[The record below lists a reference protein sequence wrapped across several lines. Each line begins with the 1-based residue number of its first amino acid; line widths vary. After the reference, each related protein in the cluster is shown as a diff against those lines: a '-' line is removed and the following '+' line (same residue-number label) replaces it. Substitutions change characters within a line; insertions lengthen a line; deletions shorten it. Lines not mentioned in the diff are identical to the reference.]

1 MTVLKRTIRG
11 IRDSIPSGFIM
22 GRLSSGNGPA
32 ELISLR
38 GLSQA
43 QSAAG
48 GSSGGG
54 SSGGVSDFGF
64 FFSGKPLGSQIMF
77 EIKMTKS
84 LRLPLN
90 LGGSQFN
97 AATPPAADWTVTLLR
112 NGSSIGTIKFAATT
126 GATTVTFA
134 TSVTFVIGDIFK
146 ITAPGTADSALADIA
161 FSFASTFL

>member
-64 FFSGKPLGSQIMF
+64 FFSGKPLGSQVLFDMKLSKS
-77 EIKMTKS
+77 IKIPAALFQS
-84 LRLPLN
+84 A
-90 LGGSQFN
+90 FN
-97 AATPPAADWTVTLLR
+97 VVTPPTADWTVTISK
-112 NGSSIGTIKFAATT
+112 NGSSVGTIKFAATT
-126 GATTVTFA
+126 GNTTITFG
-134 TSVTFVIGDIFK
+134 TGQTFNAGDIFK
-146 ITAPGTADSALADIA
+146 VTAQSTPDANLADVA
-161 FSFASTFL
+161 FSFAATFA